1 MRSGEG
7 PGEGLGEVAG
17 QPSVEGLA
25 LLPPVLQLLTDP
37 GRDVTDD
44 TCLEKLLDWL
54 GREMSR
60 PDTGGEVL
68 RHVRPCV
75 LDFLGRV
82 SAARMDVA
90 PCVLSLALRL
100 AGLLGTTDCGFQRLQ
115 ALGLVDG
122 LFGALPGAESSPWR
136 EAAVRCG
143 WLVGLGSALRHEP
156 AFRWLC
162 QPGNVEVVLSLWKDP
177 SMFVAN
183 AANQLLAR
191 LLVWGE
197 RLGPAVAP
205 PSSPPPSSPA
215 GTPRHNPVLDLVDR
229 SVRSSLRGDDGGE
242 DGVRRSLRLLAAWG
256 ASGGS
261 VAGAA
266 GLATDAEAENGRSD
280 CTGEDGG
287 RWEAMAALWPDVR
300 ACWEGGRV
308 GERETR
314 TVQALLDLHLALLLR
329 SRESPPGFLHLP
341 ALLQAL
347 LESRHAGHGLS
358 LAAALSR
365 LPGSERD
372 AAAAHVH
379 TVLLPLLA
387 AAAEAGSTATEGAT
401 ALPSAPPTAGADGV
415 ATWALRHMG
424 TRAGAVGLLCH
435 ATHLLSQLAGE
446 ERTLGR
452 AEATAATEG
461 VCRVVAL
468 SLGLDLPQSPTGGR
482 LALFLIGCSRV
493 QRVGLDCLAALAAPT
508 EGEDALGRAVVKVLL
523 GCLGSPDADPSVIA
537 KAFRALQ
544 RWLEPERGPAWL
556 TSDTEDAL
564 VRVLALRLE
573 DTRWEV
579 RDSSLEFLAAGV
591 SASPRAAAAA
601 PGSALAPWLA
611 RHGLHA
617 GAAWHRLSD
626 AQAYVRASAVVA
638 LGAMALGGDGAAW
651 ARALAALHLTEDDV
665 LGRLCDVLSGD
676 AECFPRRAACR
687 VLTACLRAGG
697 SLRAPL
703 LALASAPPARA
714 GPAGA
719 ALRAAARDPDWEVKV
734 NALEFWEAAATLLA
748 REPAGPAGPAAGGPA
763 PALAVLVAAL
773 RDCDRPAASKAC
785 AALMALADAGV
796 APRRGGAGGDA
807 DDGGDASADATADAT
822 DDLRRLDL
830 PALRD
835 ELERRSDY
843 VQSGPAS
850 LLRDILASSDG
861 ALLDGADCY

>member
-1 MRSGEG
+1 MRS
-7 PGEGLGEVAG
+7 GEVAG

-54 GREMSR
+54 GREMSL

-100 AGLLGTTDCGFQRLQ
+100 AGLLGTTDFGFQRLQ

-122 LFGALPGAESSPWR
+122 LFGTLPGPESSPWR

-156 AFRWLC
+156 AFLWLC

-191 LLVWGE
+191 MLVWGE
-197 RLGPAVAP
+197 RLGPAAAP

-242 DGVRRSLRLLAAWG
+242 DGIRRALRLLAAWW

-280 CTGEDGG
+280 GTGEDGG
-287 RWEAMAALWPDVR
+287 RWEAMAAADAWASARR
-300 ACWEGGRV
+300 ARCRRCWTFTWRCCCGAASLPQASCTCRRCCRRCWNRG
-308 GERETR
+308 TR
-314 TVQALLDLHLALLLR
+314 GTGCR
-329 SRESPPGFLHLP
+329 SPPLCRGCPAPSGTQPRRTFTRCCCLCSPPLRRPARRRPRGPPLP
-341 ALLQAL
+341 PP
-347 LESRHAGHGLS
+347 
-358 LAAALSR
+358 
-365 LPGSERD
+365 LP
-372 AAAAHVH
+372 
-379 TVLLPLLA
+379 
-387 AAAEAGSTATEGAT
+387 
-401 ALPSAPPTAGADGV
+401 PSAGADGV

-573 DTRWEV
+573 DSRWEV

-665 LGRLCDVLSGD
+665 LGRLCDILSGD

-748 REPAGPAGPAAGGPA
+748 REPVGSAGPAAGGPA

-796 APRRGGAGGDA
+796 APARGGAGGDA
-807 DDGGDASADATADAT
+807 DDEGDASADVT

-850 LLRDILASSDG
+850 LLRDILASSDS

>member
-1 MRSGEG
+1 MERGRTAAAGRPWRRCGRTCGPAGRADAWASGRRARCRRCWTFTWRCCCGAASLPQASFTYRRCCRRCWNRGTRGTGCRSPPLCRSCLARSGTQPRRTFTRCCCLCSPPLRRPARRRPRG
-7 PGEGLGEVAG
+7 P
-17 QPSVEGLA
+17 P
-25 LLPPVLQLLTDP
+25 LPPL
-37 GRDVTDD
+37 
-44 TCLEKLLDWL
+44 
-54 GREMSR
+54 
-60 PDTGGEVL
+60 
-68 RHVRPCV
+68 
-75 LDFLGRV
+75 
-82 SAARMDVA
+82 
-90 PCVLSLALRL
+90 
-100 AGLLGTTDCGFQRLQ
+100 
-115 ALGLVDG
+115 
-122 LFGALPGAESSPWR
+122 
-136 EAAVRCG
+136 
-143 WLVGLGSALRHEP
+143 
-156 AFRWLC
+156 
-162 QPGNVEVVLSLWKDP
+162 
-177 SMFVAN
+177 
-183 AANQLLAR
+183 
-191 LLVWGE
+191 
-197 RLGPAVAP
+197 
-205 PSSPPPSSPA
+205 PPPS
-215 GTPRHNPVLDLVDR
+215 
-229 SVRSSLRGDDGGE
+229 
-242 DGVRRSLRLLAAWG
+242 
-256 ASGGS
+256 
-261 VAGAA
+261 AGA
-266 GLATDAEAENGRSD
+266 
-280 CTGEDGG
+280 
-287 RWEAMAALWPDVR
+287 V
-300 ACWEGGRV
+300 
-308 GERETR
+308 
-314 TVQALLDLHLALLLR
+314 
-329 SRESPPGFLHLP
+329 
-341 ALLQAL
+341 
-347 LESRHAGHGLS
+347 
-358 LAAALSR
+358 
-365 LPGSERD
+365 
-372 AAAAHVH
+372 
-379 TVLLPLLA
+379 
-387 AAAEAGSTATEGAT
+387 
-401 ALPSAPPTAGADGV
+401 GV

-446 ERTLGR
+446 ERPLGR

-468 SLGLDLPQSPTGGR
+468 SLGLDVPQSPTGGR

-544 RWLEPERGPAWL
+544 RWLEPERDPVWL

-573 DTRWEV
+573 DSRWEV

-591 SASPRAAAAA
+591 SASPRAA

-617 GAAWHRLSD
+617 GAAWDRLSD
-626 AQAYVRASAVVA
+626 AQAYVRASAVAA

-651 ARALAALHLTEDDV
+651 ARALATLHLTEDDV

-676 AECFPRRAACR
+676 VECFPRRAACR

-703 LALASAPPARA
+703 LALASAPPART

-748 REPAGPAGPAAGGPA
+748 REPVGPAAGGPA

-796 APRRGGAGGDA
+796 LPRRGGAGGAGGDA
-807 DDGGDASADATADAT
+807 EDGGDASADAT

>member
-162 QPGNVEVVLSLWKDP
+162 QP
-177 SMFVAN
+177 
-183 AANQLLAR
+183 
-191 LLVWGE
+191 
-197 RLGPAVAP
+197 
-205 PSSPPPSSPA
+205 
-215 GTPRHNPVLDLVDR
+215 DLVDR